1 MGGMATAERRAQP
14 ARVDAT
20 RNRERII
27 AAAREA
33 FVEHG
38 PAVPLD
44 AIAHRAGVGNA
55 TLYRHFADRH
65 ELIHVVAS
73 YSLARITE
81 QAESALAEETDAFE
95 ALRRFVHRAADER
108 VGALCSLLYEGFD
121 KNDPHVVDARV
132 RLEAVVTELMDNA
145 REAGQLRPDVGIGDL
160 MVAITQLTRPIAGTA
175 CAHVE
180 RFMHRHLQ
188 LFLDG
193 FRAPA
198 RSELCGTAATFED
211 FEPDRT

>member
-1 MGGMATAERRAQP
+1 MGASATADRKTGPVRT
-14 ARVDAT
+14 DAT

-38 PAVPLD
+38 PNVPLD

-55 TLYRHFADRH
+55 TLYRHFSDRH
-65 ELIHVVAS
+65 ELVHVVAS
-73 YSLARITE
+73 YSMARITE
-81 QAESALAEETDAFE
+81 QAEAALAEEPDPFQ

-108 VGALCSLLYEGFD
+108 VGALSSLLHEGFD
-121 KNDPHVVDARV
+121 KNDPHVVDARE
-132 RLEAVVTELMDNA
+132 RLEATVTRLMDNA
-145 REAGQLRPDVGIGDL
+145 RRSGQLRPDIALGDL
-160 MVAITQLTRPIAGTA
+160 MVAITQLTRPVAGTA
-175 CAHVE
+175 CSQVE

-193 FRAPA
+193 LHTPA
-198 RSELCGTAATFED
+198 RSELCGTAVTFED
-211 FEPDRT
+211 FEADTA

>member
-1 MGGMATAERRAQP
+1 MGGMTTAERKAQP

-55 TLYRHFADRH
+55 TLYRHFSDRH

-81 QAESALAEETDAFE
+81 QAEAALEEETDAFE

-108 VGALCSLLYEGFD
+108 VGALCSLLFEGVD
-121 KNDPHVVDARV
+121 TNDPHVVDARL
-132 RLEAVVTELMDNA
+132 RLEAAVTRLMDNA
-145 REAGQLRPDVGIGDL
+145 RESGELRPDVGLGDL
-160 MVAITQLTRPIAGTA
+160 MVAITQLTRPVAGTA
-175 CAHVE
+175 CSQVE

-193 FRAPA
+193 LRAPA
-198 RSELCGTAATFED
+198 RSELSGTAVTFED
-211 FEPDRT
+211 FGSK

>member
-1 MGGMATAERRAQP
+1 MGGMATAERKAQP

-38 PAVPLD
+38 PSVPLD

-55 TLYRHFADRH
+55 TLYRHFADRRA
-65 ELIHVVAS
+65 LIHVVAS
-73 YSLARITE
+73 YSMARITE
-81 QAESALAEETDAFE
+81 QAEAALEEEADAFE

-108 VGALCSLLYEGFD
+108 VGALCSLLFEGFD
-121 KNDPHVVDARV
+121 KNNSLVVDARI
-132 RLEAVVTELMDNA
+132 RLEEAVTRLMDNA
-145 REAGQLRPDVGIGDL
+145 REAGELRPDVGLGDL
-160 MVAITQLTRPIAGTA
+160 MVAITQLTRPVAGTG
-175 CAHVE
+175 CAQLE

-193 FRAPA
+193 LRAPA
-198 RSELCGTAATFED
+198 RSELSGTAVTFED
-211 FEPDRT
+211 LETT

>member
-1 MGGMATAERRAQP
+1 MGGMATAERRTQP

-33 FVEHG
+33 LVEHG
-38 PAVPLD
+38 PSVPLD

-55 TLYRHFADRH
+55 TLYRHFADRR

-81 QAESALAEETDAFE
+81 QAEAALDEEADAFE

-108 VGALCSLLYEGFD
+108 VGALCSLLFEGFD
-121 KNDPHVVDARV
+121 KNDPQVVDARL
-132 RLEAVVTELMDNA
+132 RLEAAVTRLMDNA
-145 REAGQLRPDVGIGDL
+145 RESGELRPDVGLGDL
-160 MVAITQLTRPIAGTA
+160 MVAITQLTRPVAGTA
-175 CAHVE
+175 CAQVE

-193 FRAPA
+193 LRAPA
-198 RSELCGTAATFED
+198 RSELSGTAVTFED
-211 FEPDRT
+211 FETK

>member
-1 MGGMATAERRAQP
+1 MATAERRGQP

-33 FVEHG
+33 FVEQG
-38 PAVPLD
+38 PTVPLD

-121 KNDPHVVDARV
+121 KNDPHVVAARL
-132 RLEAVVTELMDNA
+132 RMEAVVTELMDNA
-145 REAGQLRPDVGIGDL
+145 RESAQLRPDVGIGDL
-160 MVAITQLTRPIAGTA
+160 MVAITQLTRPVAGTA
-175 CAHVE
+175 CVHVE

-188 LFLDG
+188 IFLDG
-193 FRAPA
+193 LRAPA
-198 RSELCGTAATFED
+198 RSELSGTAVTFE
-211 FEPDRT
+211 ELETR

>member
-1 MGGMATAERRAQP
+1 MGGMATAERKAQS

-38 PAVPLD
+38 PTVPLD

-55 TLYRHFADRH
+55 TLYRHFADRQ

-73 YSLARITE
+73 YSMARITE
-81 QAESALAEETDAFE
+81 QAEAALDEEPDAFE

-108 VGALCSLLYEGFD
+108 VGALCSLLFEGFD
-121 KNDPHVVDARV
+121 KNDPHVVDARL
-132 RLEAVVTELMDNA
+132 RLEAAVTRLMDNA
-145 REAGQLRPDVGIGDL
+145 RESGELRPDVGLGDL
-160 MVAITQLTRPIAGTA
+160 MVAITQLTRPVAGTA
-175 CAHVE
+175 CAQVE

-193 FRAPA
+193 LRAPA
-198 RSELCGTAATFED
+198 RSELSGTAVTFED
-211 FEPDRT
+211 FETT

>member
-1 MGGMATAERRAQP
+1 MGGMTAAERRAQP

-55 TLYRHFADRH
+55 TLYRHFSDRH

-81 QAESALAEETDAFE
+81 QAEAALEEEADAFE

-108 VGALCSLLYEGFD
+108 VGALCSLLFEGLD
-121 KNDPHVVDARV
+121 KNDPHVVDARL
-132 RLEAVVTELMDNA
+132 RLEAAVTRLMDNA
-145 REAGQLRPDVGIGDL
+145 RESGELRPDVGLGDL
-160 MVAITQLTRPIAGTA
+160 MVAITQLTRPVAGTA
-175 CAHVE
+175 CSQVE

-193 FRAPA
+193 LRAPA
-198 RSELCGTAATFED
+198 RSELSGTAVTFED
-211 FEPDRT
+211 FGSK

>member
-38 PAVPLD
+38 PTVPLD

-121 KNDPHVVDARV
+121 KNDPHVVAARL
-132 RLEAVVTELMDNA
+132 RMETVVTELMDNA
-145 REAGQLRPDVGIGDL
+145 RESGQLRPDVGIGDL
-160 MVAITQLTRPIAGTA
+160 MVAISQLTRPVAGTA

-188 LFLDG
+188 IFLDG
-193 FRAPA
+193 LRAPA
-198 RSELCGTAATFED
+198 RSELSGTAVTFE
-211 FEPDRT
+211 ELETR

>member
-1 MGGMATAERRAQP
+1 MGGMATAERKAQS

-55 TLYRHFADRH
+55 TLYRHFADRQD
-65 ELIHVVAS
+65 LIRVVAS
-73 YSLARITE
+73 YSMARITE
-81 QAESALAEETDAFE
+81 QAEAALDEEPDAFE

-108 VGALCSLLYEGFD
+108 VGALCSLLFEGFD
-121 KNDPHVVDARV
+121 KNDPHVVDARL
-132 RLEAVVTELMDNA
+132 RLEAAVTRLMDNA
-145 REAGQLRPDVGIGDL
+145 RESGELRPDVGLGDL
-160 MVAITQLTRPIAGTA
+160 MVAITQLTRPVAGTA
-175 CAHVE
+175 CSQVE

-193 FRAPA
+193 LRAPA
-198 RSELCGTAATFED
+198 RSELSGTAVTFED
-211 FEPDRT
+211 FGSK

>member
-1 MGGMATAERRAQP
+1 MGGMATAEHKAQP

-38 PAVPLD
+38 PSVPLD

-55 TLYRHFADRH
+55 TLYRHFADRS

-73 YSLARITE
+73 YSMARITE
-81 QAESALAEETDAFE
+81 QAEAALDEETDAFE

-108 VGALCSLLYEGFD
+108 VGALCSMLFDGFD
-121 KNDPHVVDARV
+121 KHDPHVVDARL
-132 RLEAVVTELMDNA
+132 RLEAAVTRLMDNA
-145 REAGQLRPDVGIGDL
+145 RESGELRPDVGLGDL
-160 MVAITQLTRPIAGTA
+160 MVAITQLTRPVPGTA
-175 CAHVE
+175 CIHVE

-193 FRAPA
+193 LRAPA
-198 RSELCGTAATFED
+198 RSELSGTAATFED
-211 FEPDRT
+211 FESK

>member
-38 PAVPLD
+38 PTVPLD

-73 YSLARITE
+73 YSLARLNE
-81 QAESALAEETDAFE
+81 QAQSALAEETDAFE

-121 KNDPHVVDARV
+121 KNEPHVLAAR
-132 RLEAVVTELMDNA
+132 LQMEAVVTELMDNA
-145 REAGQLRPDVGIGDL
+145 RESGQLRPDVGIGDL
-160 MVAITQLTRPIAGTA
+160 MVAITQLTRPVAGTM

-188 LFLDG
+188 IFLDG
-193 FRAPA
+193 LRAPA
-198 RSELCGTAATFED
+198 RSELSGTAVTFE
-211 FEPDRT
+211 ELETR

>member
-1 MGGMATAERRAQP
+1 MGGMATTERRTQP

-38 PAVPLD
+38 PSVPLD

-55 TLYRHFADRH
+55 TLYRHFADRQ

-81 QAESALAEETDAFE
+81 QADAAVEEEADAFE

-108 VGALCSLLYEGFD
+108 IGALCSLLYEGFD
-121 KNDPHVVDARV
+121 KNDPHVVDARL
-132 RLEAVVTELMDNA
+132 RLEAAVTRLMDDA
-145 REAGQLRPDVGIGDL
+145 RESGQLRPDVGLGDL
-160 MVAITQLTRPIAGTA
+160 MVAITQLTRPVAGTV
-175 CAHVE
+175 CSQVE
-180 RFMHRHLQ
+180 RYMHRHLQ

-193 FRAPA
+193 LRAPA
-198 RSELCGTAATFED
+198 RSELSGTAVTFED
-211 FEPDRT
+211 FESK

>member
-55 TLYRHFADRH
+55 TLYRHFSDRH

-81 QAESALAEETDAFE
+81 QAEAALEEETDAFE

-108 VGALCSLLYEGFD
+108 VGALCSLLFEGFD
-121 KNDPHVVDARV
+121 KNDPHVVDARL
-132 RLEAVVTELMDNA
+132 RLEAAVTRLMDNA
-145 REAGQLRPDVGIGDL
+145 RESGELRPDVGLGDL
-160 MVAITQLTRPIAGTA
+160 MVAITQLTRPVAGTA
-175 CAHVE
+175 CSQVE

-193 FRAPA
+193 LRAPA
-198 RSELCGTAATFED
+198 RSELSGTAVTFED
-211 FEPDRT
+211 FGSK